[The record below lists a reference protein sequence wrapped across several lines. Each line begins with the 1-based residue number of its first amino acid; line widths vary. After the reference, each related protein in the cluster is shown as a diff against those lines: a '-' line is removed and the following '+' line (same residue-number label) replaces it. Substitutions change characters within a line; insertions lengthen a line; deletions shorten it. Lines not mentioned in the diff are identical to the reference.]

1 MRASECRGAH
11 VVLVCFPVAELNQD
25 VQILANELRVFKEG
39 AQIDSIIL
47 VGTKSDLLDDD
58 TIAMKGWNLARE
70 LGARTYLQC
79 SSTAD
84 NCDSVRELFKKV
96 IDISTELQ
104 RTRKK
109 SGDVNRIL
117 RTEDYQGLK
126 KVLADP
132 KEKERFRAAVSSSET
147 STLFG
152 LKNDT
157 FVASIIDRMDPET
170 WKIKSKIEGRGD
182 NLLHHFINEGY
193 CLSAIALLTK
203 DHPHVTD
210 LVFERNAAGNTPLM
224 SSLKQRME
232 PVSHKIWEVMLLRG
246 QAKIEDIVSQLNHIL
261 QLCAQNEDNK
271 LLLKI
276 LEGIHYQNPQKVCE
290 LVFAR
295 TTEGRTILDTCRDKD
310 TLIQILKLLEIKTVE
325 EELLHCNNEEKNV
338 LHHCARYD
346 FHEAIFHLQ
355 IHLSAKTF
363 KKMIMQRS
371 SEGNN
376 AMMVSALH
384 GNKRTLDILLR
395 HVWLQVST
403 STLYKDPFIGEIL
416 HDENKLGET
425 LLTLAFL
432 QSENLQN
439 ANHSLLEMEKQYHGA
454 DRDSGIL
461 ELKACFR
468 KHLRPSRDV
477 QKVLT
482 DIENSLPISSTI
494 KILAIWIKLFFT
506 SLLIPVALFFF
517 DMFFDAVLVY
527 KYHGDDDNQYRLCRE
542 YASGRLS
549 NETVLPSN
557 DATLCEESLIL
568 EMPFVCTPLALDN
581 YSRFN
586 YSLTFVISP
595 WVLFFVEFCQSEYW
609 QASRKV
615 KSC

>member
-1 MRASECRGAH
+1 MQ
-11 VVLVCFPVAELNQD
+11 V
-25 VQILANELRVFKEG
+25 LANELRVYKEG
-39 AQIDSIIL
+39 AQIDNVVL

-58 TIAMKGWNLARE
+58 AIKMKGWNLARE

-96 IDISTELQ
+96 IDISTKKNAFLSDSQ
-104 RTRKK
+104 RTRQN

-132 KEKERFRAAVSSSET
+132 KEKERLKTAVSSGAT
-147 STLFG
+147 SKLFG

-157 FVASIIDRMDPET
+157 FVDSIIDQVDPET

-182 NLLHHFINEGY
+182 NLLHHFVNEGHR
-193 CLSAIALLTK
+193 LSAIVLLTR
-203 DHPHVTD
+203 DHPHVAD
-210 LVFERNAAGNTPLM
+210 LVFEKNAAGNTPLM

-232 PVSHKIWEVMLLRG
+232 PVSHKIWEVILLRG
-246 QAKIEDIVSQLNHIL
+246 QAKIEEISSQLNQIL

-276 LEGIHYQNPQKVCE
+276 LQGIHAQNPQKVCE
-290 LVFAR
+290 LVFAK
-295 TTEGRTILDTCRDKD
+295 TTEGRTILDTCKDKD

-346 FHEAIFHLQ
+346 FHEVIFHLQ
-355 IHLSAKTF
+355 IHLSANTF
-363 KKMIMQRS
+363 QKMIMQRS

-395 HVWLQVST
+395 HAWTKVST
-403 STLYKDPFIGEIL
+403 STLYQNPFIGEIL
-416 HDENKLGET
+416 HHENKFGET
-425 LLTLAFL
+425 LPTLAFL

-494 KILAIWIKLFFT
+494 KTVAIWIKLFLT

-527 KYHGDDDNQYRLCRE
+527 KYHDDDDNQYRLCRE

-557 DATLCEESLIL
+557 DATATLCEQSLIL

-586 YSLTFVISP
+586 YSLTFIISP
-595 WVLFFVEFCQSEYW
+595 WLFFFVEFCQSEYW

-615 KSC
+615 KKLLNL